1 MDTEED
7 DDLQVMGEET
17 EKQRK
22 SRPKLTR
29 GMSFEIDVIE
39 AEIDVK
45 DEETV
50 ESKDLSLIPKRV
62 SFKRMVSLVKAEV
75 NVPLEDKLG
84 TLNGKIETLAKKL
97 DQLPKP
103 SDSEVPTREIQAVLR
118 KEKAEIAAIMANA
131 ASNNGDFLH
140 F

>member
-1 MDTEED
+1 
-7 DDLQVMGEET
+7 
-17 EKQRK
+17 
-22 SRPKLTR
+22 
-29 GMSFEIDVIE
+29 MSVEIDVIE

-62 SFKRMVSLVKAEV
+62 SFKRTVSLVKAEV
-75 NVPLEDKLG
+75 NVPLEEDKLG

-131 ASNNGDFLH
+131 ASTNGDFLR